1 MLGLSVR
8 NCMEI
13 ARYHRV
19 STEDQ
24 SLERQVQAT
33 DSYIENQFE
42 NPTVTTYTDASTGT
56 NTAREDYQQLMADV
70 KEGNIDVVVVKSISR
85 ISRSIRDLEET
96 VDKLHEKKTAL
107 HIIDE
112 SFKIKPGETDPMQ
125 TAMFQLLGVF
135 AEFEAE
141 MTRKR
146 IKEGIAAKQ
155 ESENYHHGP
164 APLGFEKKDGELY
177 RKAEFD
183 QIVSVL
189 EMVIKDQLSKRAAAK
204 ELDTS
209 RRTIN
214 RAIQDR
220 PELYGVEDVEP
231 DNAQAELDELKN
243 RLELLEEK
251 L

>member
-1 MLGLSVR
+1 MK
-8 NCMEI
+8 I

-19 STEDQ
+19 STDDQ

-33 DSYIENQFE
+33 DAYIDNLFDKASVQ
-42 NPTVTTYTDASTGT
+42 TYTDASTGT
-56 NTAREDYQQLMADV
+56 NTAREDYQRLMADV
-70 KEGNIDVVVVKSISR
+70 EEGLIDLLVVKSISR

-96 VDKLHEKKTAL
+96 VDVLHENGTAL

-155 ESENYHHGP
+155 ESEDYYHGP
-164 APLGFEKKDGELY
+164 APLGFDKKDGSLI
-177 RKAEFD
+177 RKPEFD
-183 QIVSVL
+183 QVVAVL
-189 EMVIKDQLSKRAAAK
+189 EMVIKEQLSKRAAAS

-220 PELYGVEDVEP
+220 PELYGLEDVEP
-231 DNAQAELDELKN
+231 DDTDVEMRELKD
-243 RLELLEEK
+243 RLEALEDQM
-251 L
+251 